1 MKKLLSILVF
11 SLLFGGSA
19 FALSLDRERYEYQ
32 QCVQILVDGGKSFAR
47 SNKYCVC
54 SVKMTSKKYTDKELD
69 EMVSKGMDY
78 LNKKTKSI
86 AKKCAKEANAQ

>member
-1 MKKLLSILVF
+1 
-11 SLLFGGSA
+11 
-19 FALSLDRERYEYQ
+19 
-32 QCVQILVDGGKSFAR
+32 
-47 SNKYCVC
+47 
-54 SVKMTSKKYTDKELD
+54 MTSAKYTDKELD